1 MIDHRRERSIKIGF
15 RTDASDE
22 QLRFIKQMGVT
33 EVVTGRP
40 ADDSGPVWNL
50 ESLQK
55 LKARIEGF
63 GLSFSV
69 VETMVVP
76 DRVKLGLPGRDE
88 DIENYCE
95 SIRNIGRTG
104 VSVLAYNW
112 MAGFSWLRTSVD
124 MAVRGGALS
133 TAYNHQAMQEL
144 PKHELGEISEE
155 QLWEAIEYFL
165 KAAVPAAAE
174 VGVKLALHPDDPP
187 VGTVRGVARIMIH
200 PDSFQRVLDLVPSPF
215 NGLTFCQGCFGEMGA
230 DIEGEIRRFGKQ
242 NKIFF
247 VHFRNLTGDLH
258 NFTET
263 FHDDGDIDMY
273 STMKAYCDIGFSGP
287 MRPDHAPTMEG
298 ESNDNPGYALQGR
311 LFAVGYMKGLLEAIE
326 KSGGNH

>member
-1 MIDHRRERSIKIGF
+1 MKDHYRDQRIKIGF
-15 RTDASDE
+15 RTDATDE
-22 QLRFIKQMGVT
+22 QLHFIRQMGAT

-40 ADDSGPVWNL
+40 AEDCGPVWNL
-50 ESLQK
+50 APLQK

-95 SIRNIGRTG
+95 SIRNIGRAG

-124 MAVRGGALS
+124 KSVRGGALS
-133 TAYNHQAMQEL
+133 TAYNQQDMQEL
-144 PKHELGEISEE
+144 PEHGLGEVSEE
-155 QLWEAIEYFL
+155 QLWESIEYFL

-187 VGTVRGVARIMIH
+187 VSPVRGMTRIMVH

-230 DIEGEIRRFGKQ
+230 DIKAEISRFGKQ

-263 FHDDGDIDMY
+263 FHDSGDIDMY
-273 STMKAYCDIGFSGP
+273 STMKAYYDIGFSGP
-287 MRPDHAPTMEG
+287 MRPDHAPTMVG
-298 ESNDNPGYALQGR
+298 ESNNNPGYGLLGR
-311 LFAVGYMKGLLEAIE
+311 LLAVGYMNGLM
-326 KSGGNH
+326 